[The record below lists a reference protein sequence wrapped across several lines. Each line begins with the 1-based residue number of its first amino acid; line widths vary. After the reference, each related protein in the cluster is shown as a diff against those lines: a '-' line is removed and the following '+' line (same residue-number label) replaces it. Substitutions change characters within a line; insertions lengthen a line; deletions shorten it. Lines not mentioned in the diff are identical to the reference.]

1 MAELTRL
8 TVNLTPKSDTALTNL
23 AERTDL
29 NRTDLVNRAL
39 QLYDYVDKATDAGHQ
54 LLLLKPDGETVRI
67 KLL

>member
-1 MAELTRL
+1 MTELTRL
-8 TVNLTPKSDTALTNL
+8 TVNLTPKSDAALTNL

-39 QLYDYVDKATDAGHQ
+39 QLYDYVDKATEAGHQ
-54 LLLLKPDGETVRI
+54 LMLRRPDGQLDRI